1 MKKIGLVILGMGVLL
16 IGIFSFDKEE
26 NRVLVEEKLNN
37 QNTSLVFMLEDKKG
51 TYNISENI
59 PSGYSLNTS
68 KSVCSNNTIPTWE
81 DHKLYLNNLNKK
93 GTSCYLY
100 FDLMGAKDLI
110 LSNSKVNDG
119 TPNFSQAA
127 TTDEGIYK
135 TEDDWGES
143 YYFRGA
149 VTNNWVKFAGY
160 YWRIIRINGD
170 GSIRLIYNGTSTE
183 ATGEEAQIETSKFN
197 NLYNNNAYVGY
208 MYTSGQV
215 HGLGTNSGIKDILDS
230 WYQTN
235 ITNKGYGN
243 KVSTEVGFCGD
254 REPSTSA
261 SSSNGS
267 GGTGTTTTYYGASI
281 RLDINKTP
289 TLKCKN
295 SSDLYT
301 INGSSKGNKALT
313 NPVGLITADEVAMA
327 GGVYGQINQNYY
339 LYTNQI
345 YWTMSP
351 YYFSIGS
358 SSSWASVSVVNSIG
372 NLGYNCV
379 DNSRGGSSSH

>member
-16 IGIFSFDKEE
+16 IGIFSFNKEE

-37 QNTSLVFMLEDKKG
+37 QNTSLVFMLEDKEG
-51 TYNISENI
+51 NYNISEDI